1 MFAQYRWG
9 IINVAQ
15 MHNTLSIKANPEK
28 LSNFAG
34 LAFHSTVIPATPDC
48 ELSQGGRHLP
58 LSSVFPGASTEKV
71 PGPNLST
78 QRQRGLAHQAGGGDV
93 WLSNGPKEVRKDI
106 SSESSMAGGQE
117 GDREDRASQFIKG
130 KKGGGSQHAPN
141 ISGRTHGAW
150 SLPMV
155 GTEGRAAGGVGVG
168 GGTACAVFRPAKPV
182 SEERAGV
189 AAQDIFPQTF
199 SVVDTARER

>member
-1 MFAQYRWG
+1 MFAQYLWG

-34 LAFHSTVIPATPDC
+34 LAFHSTVIPATSDC
-48 ELSQGGRHLP
+48 ELSQGRRHLP
-58 LSSVFPGASTEKV
+58 LSSVFLGASTEKV

-78 QRQRGLAHQAGGGDV
+78 HRQRGLAHQAVGGDV

-117 GDREDRASQFIKG
+117 TGQIKQVSLSKG
-130 KKGGGSQHAPN
+130 KKEEAASTPQTSQA
-141 ISGRTHGAW
+141 GLTGHGACPW
-150 SLPMV
+150 
-155 GTEGRAAGGVGVG
+155 
-168 GGTACAVFRPAKPV
+168 
-182 SEERAGV
+182 
-189 AAQDIFPQTF
+189 
-199 SVVDTARER
+199 